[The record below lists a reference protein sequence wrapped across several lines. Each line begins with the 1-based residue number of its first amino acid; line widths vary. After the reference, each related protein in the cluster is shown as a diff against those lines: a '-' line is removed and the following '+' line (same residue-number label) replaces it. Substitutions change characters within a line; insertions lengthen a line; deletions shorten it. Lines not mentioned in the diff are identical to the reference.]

1 MNAGIFGMEAKTLNR
16 LQNIKFIDNDEEKGI
31 DYDWELIKEDYRSLG
46 CPADIFDP
54 TTNPFEKIRQIF
66 NLSIRSVGKTT
77 GWVLIGMIMN
87 ARYGTTVGYVRQ
99 TEEELAPKYSR
110 ELMKV
115 IVTYNQGQYIRQIT
129 DDKYNT
135 VIYKDRR
142 LYYCLADENGKE
154 IDRSP
159 EPFLIMLAIDLQ
171 ETYKSVLNLPRCD
184 FLIVD
189 EFVKTYYKDQAF
201 INWMQLLSTV
211 KRRRQCT
218 RIVYLANSIRYMS
231 QWYREFMIQ
240 HILKTMRL
248 GDHRTVTTAKGTR
261 IYIELVEPKAKQRI
275 LEDAEL
281 YFGFDNPDLLSI
293 VGTDL
298 AWSLPE
304 VPRIKYED
312 DDKVITKKIRVKAE
326 DDLKIVLVYNRT
338 IGLHVNVYPATN
350 KRHNDEILL
359 TLDTPADRRD
369 HFALGYGE
377 IFKRIWDLYKKNL
390 FFYSDNETGA
400 ILIDYVARSRDA
412 LKKKI

>member
-1 MNAGIFGMEAKTLNR
+1 MKR
-16 LQNIKFIDNDEEKGI
+16 LQNIKFIDDDEEKGI
-31 DYDWELIKEDYRSLG
+31 DYDWDLILSEYKKLG
-46 CPADIFDP
+46 CPSDIFDP
-54 TTNPFEKIRQIF
+54 TTNPIGKIRQIF

-77 GWVLIGMIMN
+77 GWLLIGMIMN
-87 ARYGTTVGYVRQ
+87 ALYGTTVCYVRQ

-115 IVTYNQGQYIRQIT
+115 VVTYNMGQYIRHIT
-129 DDKYNT
+129 DDQYNT
-135 VIYKDRR
+135 VVYRDRR
-142 LYYCLADENGKE
+142 LYYMLADETGRE
-154 IDRSP
+154 ISRSP

-171 ETYKSVLNLPRCD
+171 ETYKSVLNLPRGD

-189 EFVKTYYKDQAF
+189 EFVKTYYKDRAF
-201 INWMQLLSTV
+201 IDWCQLLSTV
-211 KRRRQCT
+211 KRRRQCA

-240 HILKTMRL
+240 NVLKTMHL
-248 GDHRTVTTAKGTR
+248 GDHRTVVTAKGTKM
-261 IYIELVEPKAKQRI
+261 YIELVEPKAKQRI

-298 AWSLPE
+298 AWSLPM
-304 VPRIKYED
+304 VPRIKYEE

-326 DDLKIVLVYNRT
+326 DELKLVLVFNKE

-350 KRHNDEILL
+350 KRHDDELLL
-359 TLDTPADRRD
+359 TLETPENRRD
-369 HFALGYGE
+369 LFALGHGE
-377 IFKRIWDLYKKNL
+377 IFKKIWELYKRDL

-400 ILIDYVARSRDA
+400 ILIDYVQRSREA
-412 LKKKI
+412 LKKKL